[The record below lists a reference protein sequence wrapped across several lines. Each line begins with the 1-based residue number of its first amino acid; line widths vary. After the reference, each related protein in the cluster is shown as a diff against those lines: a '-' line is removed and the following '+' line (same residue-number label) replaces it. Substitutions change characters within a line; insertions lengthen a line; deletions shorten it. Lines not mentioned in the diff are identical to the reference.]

1 MEEGLFIFHAPDL
14 FSPQGYLTLSWA
26 AIRAFTKKSHFFIL
40 SIWCPLFST
49 TTTTTEKDLAAISA
63 TYTQNNHFHLI
74 YVVSFL
80 VLFLL
85 FCCSCQIV

>member
-26 AIRAFTKKSHFFIL
+26 AIRAFTEKSHFFIL
-40 SIWCPLFST
+40 SIWCPLFS